1 MKNRILKLMT
11 FSVAIFMVACQ
22 ESDNAID
29 AVFDGTTKGAIIRTV
44 SLNSGEF
51 NSYDL
56 NSAFDVDIEVQDEQN
71 GGLMEKVNVYLGF
84 KGTEVLTTTLTASS
98 FTTGP
103 FGLPRANIR
112 VTLSEA
118 VAALGLSSS
127 QYTGGDALPV
137 RLELVLTDGR
147 VFSGDDASGSLQGSY
162 FSSPF
167 KYNTVIKCIPTSA
180 VPGIYTIAMVDSYG
194 DGWNGASVDV
204 TIDGTTTS
212 YTVTEDQGA
221 NATHVVTIPAGAST
235 MSFAYT
241 NGAWDS
247 EASYVIS
254 YTKLDGT
261 SPQTALSDGPSS
273 AGGTKVLS
281 VCQ

>member
-84 KGTEVLTTTLTASS
+84 KGTEVLATTLTASS

-112 VTLSEA
+112 ITLSEA

-147 VFSGDDASGSLQGSY
+147 SFSGDDASGSLQGSY

-167 KYNTVIKCIPTSA
+167 RYNTVIKCIPTSA
-180 VPGIYTIAMVDSYG
+180 VPGIYTISMVDSYG

-212 YTVTEDQGA
+212 YTIDDGA
-221 NATHVVTIPAGAST
+221 TATHVVTIPAGAST
-235 MSFAYT
+235 MSLAYT
-241 NGAWDS
+241 NGDWDS
-247 EASYVIS
+247 EASYVIT

-261 SPQTALSDGPSS
+261 SEQTALTDGPSS

>member
-1 MKNRILKLMT
+1 MKKRILKLISLSFVVLFT
-11 FSVAIFMVACQ
+11 ACQ

-29 AVFDGTTKGAIIRTV
+29 AVFDGTTNGAIIRTV

-56 NSAFDVDIEVQDEQN
+56 NSAFDVDIEVQDVEN
-71 GGLMEKVNVYLGF
+71 GGLLDKVDVYLQF
-84 KGTEVLTTTLTASS
+84 KGSEVLTSS
-98 FTTGP
+98 IPSSAFSNGP
-103 FGLPRANIR
+103 FGLPRTNIR
-112 VTLSEA
+112 ITLSEA

-147 VFSGDDASGSLQGSY
+147 TFTDSDGSGSLQGSY
-162 FSSPF
+162 FSSPY

-180 VPGIYTIAMVDSYG
+180 VPGIYTIDMIDSYG

-204 TIDGTTTS
+204 TVDGTTTQ
-212 YTVTEDQGA
+212 YTIDDGA
-221 NATHVVTIPAGAST
+221 TASHTVTIPAGAST

-247 EASYVIS
+247 EASYTIS
-254 YTKLDGT
+254 YTKLDGS

-273 AGGTKVLS
+273 AGGVKVLS

>member
-1 MKNRILKLMT
+1 MKNKLFKLMT
-11 FSVAIFMVACQ
+11 FSLAIFMVACQ

-29 AVFDGTTKGAIIRTV
+29 KVFEGTTNGAIIRTV

-56 NSAFDVDIEVQDEQN
+56 NSAFDVDIEVQDVEN
-71 GGLMEKVNVYLGF
+71 GGLMEKVNVYLQF
-84 KGTEVLTTTLTASS
+84 KGNEVLVSTLTASN

-103 FGLPRANIR
+103 FGLPRANVRI
-112 VTLSEA
+112 TLSEA

-127 QYTGGDALPV
+127 QYTGGDTLPV

-147 VFSGDDASGSLQGSY
+147 VFTDKDGSGSLQGSY
-162 FSSPF
+162 FSSPY

-180 VPGIYTIAMVDSYG
+180 VAGIYTIDMIDSYG

-212 YTVTEDQGA
+212 YTIDDGSTASYTVT
-221 NATHVVTIPAGAST
+221 VPAGAAT

-241 NGAWDS
+241 NGARDS
-247 EASYVIS
+247 EASYTIS

>member
-84 KGTEVLTTTLTASS
+84 KGTEVLATTLTASS

-162 FSSPF
+162 
-167 KYNTVIKCIPTSA
+167 T
-180 VPGIYTIAMVDSYG
+180 
-194 DGWNGASVDV
+194 
-204 TIDGTTTS
+204 
-212 YTVTEDQGA
+212 
-221 NATHVVTIPAGAST
+221 
-235 MSFAYT
+235 
-241 NGAWDS
+241 
-247 EASYVIS
+247 
-254 YTKLDGT
+254 GT
-261 SPQTALSDGPSS
+261 SHTGAACFADFACPRCVRQGSTLRVCERRGRHDLETVQVRQRRRERSGRGVEVRALVWHDQRVGDKNQV
-273 AGGTKVLS
+273 AGKILRF
-281 VCQ
+281 

>member
-1 MKNRILKLMT
+1 MKNKLFKLMT
-11 FSVAIFMVACQ
+11 FSLAIFMVACQ

-29 AVFDGTTKGAIIRTV
+29 KVFEGTTNGAIIRTV

-56 NSAFDVDIEVQDEQN
+56 NSAFDVDIEVQDVEN
-71 GGLMEKVNVYLGF
+71 GGLMEKVNVYLQF
-84 KGTEVLTTTLTASS
+84 KGNEVLVSTLTASS

-103 FGLPRANIR
+103 FGLPRANVRI
-112 VTLSEA
+112 TLSEA

-147 VFSGDDASGSLQGSY
+147 IFTDKDGSGSLQGSY
-162 FSSPF
+162 FSSPY

-180 VPGIYTIAMVDSYG
+180 VAGIYTIAMIDSYG

-204 TIDGTTTS
+204 TIDGTTTA
-212 YTVTEDQGA
+212 YTVTSDQGS
-221 NATHVVTIPAGAST
+221 NATHVVTIPAGSST

-247 EASYVIS
+247 EASYTIT

>member
-1 MKNRILKLMT
+1 MKNNILKLMT
-11 FSVAIFMVACQ
+11 FSIAIFMVACQ

-29 AVFDGTTKGAIIRTV
+29 AVFNGTTKGAIIRTV

-56 NSAFDVDIEVQDEQN
+56 NSAFDVDIEVQDEEN

-84 KGTEVLTTTLTASS
+84 KGTEVLAKTLTASS
-98 FTTGP
+98 FTAGP

-112 VTLSEA
+112 ITLSDA
-118 VAALGLSSS
+118 IAALGLTSS

-167 KYNTVIKCIPTSA
+167 KYNTVIKCIPNSA
-180 VPGIYTIAMVDSYG
+180 IPGIYTINMVDSYG

-212 YTVTEDQGA
+212 YTVTESQGA
-221 NATHVVTIPAGAST
+221 NATHVVTIPDGTST

-261 SPQTALSDGPSS
+261 SPQNALTDGPSS

>member
-1 MKNRILKLMT
+1 
-11 FSVAIFMVACQ
+11 
-22 ESDNAID
+22 DNAID

-84 KGTEVLTTTLTASS
+84 KGTEVLATSLTASS

-212 YTVTEDQGA
+212 YTVTADQGA